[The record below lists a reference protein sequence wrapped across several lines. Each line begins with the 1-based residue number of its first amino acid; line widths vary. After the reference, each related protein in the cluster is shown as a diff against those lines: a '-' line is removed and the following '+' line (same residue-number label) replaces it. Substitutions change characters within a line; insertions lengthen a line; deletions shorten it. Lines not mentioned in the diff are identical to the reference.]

1 MGFIIFILMKNV
13 ELKLAFTEYSFEEL
27 LPADKSLYDR
37 AMDAA
42 KNAYAPYSGFG
53 VGAACLLDNGEIFTA
68 SNQENAAYPSG
79 LCAERSLLFYVGA
92 NRPEHTIVKL
102 VVAIKSKL
110 KDPKKVYSPC
120 GACRQ
125 VMAEYQNRQSA
136 PIQLLFESGE
146 GTLLVCDKVDDI
158 LPFIFRF

>member
-1 MGFIIFILMKNV
+1 MKNV
-13 ELKLAFTEYSFEEL
+13 ELKLTFKEYEHSELSTE
-27 LPADKSLYDR
+27 DKNLYNK
-37 AMDAA
+37 ALEAA
-42 KNAYAPYSGFG
+42 KNAYAPYSGFS
-53 VGAACLLDNGEIFTA
+53 VGAACLLDSGEIFTA

-92 NRPEHTIVKL
+92 NWPEQTILKL

-110 KDPKKVYSPC
+110 KDAKKIYSPC

-136 PIQLLFESGE
+136 PIQMMFESGE
-146 GTLLVCDKVDDI
+146 NKLLVCNKIDDL
-158 LPFIFRF
+158 LPFIFSF

>member
-1 MGFIIFILMKNV
+1 MKHI
-13 ELKLAFTEYSFEEL
+13 ELKLAFIEYNFDEL
-27 LPADKSLYDR
+27 SAEDKNLYDK

-42 KNAYAPYSGFG
+42 KHAYAPYSGFS
-53 VGAACLLDNGEIFTA
+53 VGATCLLDNGEVFAA

-92 NRPEHTIVKL
+92 HRPEQTIVKL

-110 KDPKKVYSPC
+110 KDPKKIYSPC

-125 VMAEYQNRQSA
+125 VFAEYQNRQSS
-136 PIQLLFESGE
+136 PIQILFESGE
-146 GTLLVCDKVDDI
+146 NKLLVCDKVDDI

>member
-1 MGFIIFILMKNV
+1 MKNI
-13 ELKLAFTEYSFEEL
+13 ELKLAFTEWDFTEL
-27 LPADKSLYDR
+27 SKEDMALYDK
-37 AMDAA
+37 AMEAA
-42 KNAYAPYSGFG
+42 KTAYSPYSGFS
-53 VGAACLLDNGEIFTA
+53 VGAACLLDNGEIFAA

-79 LCAERSLLFYVGA
+79 LCAERSLLFYVGS
-92 NRPEHTIVKL
+92 NRPDQTILKL

-110 KDPKKVYSPC
+110 KDPKKIYSPC

-136 PIQLLFESGE
+136 PIQMMFEAGE
-146 GTLLVCDKVDDI
+146 NKLLVCEKIDDL

>member
-1 MGFIIFILMKNV
+1 MKNV
-13 ELKLAFTEYSFEEL
+13 ELKLSFVEYEHSELSTE
-27 LPADKSLYDR
+27 DKILYDR
-37 AMDAA
+37 AMEAA
-42 KNAYAPYSGFG
+42 KLAYAPYSGFS
-53 VGAACLLDNGEIFTA
+53 VGAACVLDNGEIFTA

-92 NRPEHTIVKL
+92 NRPEQTIIKL

-110 KDPKKVYSPC
+110 KDPKKIYSPC

-125 VMAEYQNRQSA
+125 VMVEYQNRQST
-136 PIQLLFESGE
+136 PIQIIFESGE
-146 GTLLVCDKVDDI
+146 NKVLVAEKIDDL

>member
-1 MGFIIFILMKNV
+1 MKKL
-13 ELKLAFTEYSFEEL
+13 ELKLSFTEYDLEEL
-27 LPADKSLYDR
+27 SAEDKNLYAK

-42 KNAYAPYSGFG
+42 KMAYAPYSGFS

-68 SNQENAAYPSG
+68 NNQENAAYPSG

-92 NRPEHTIVKL
+92 NRPDQVIVKL
-102 VVAIKSKL
+102 VIAIKSKL

-136 PIQLLFESGE
+136 PIRLMFESGDNKILE
-146 GTLLVCDKVDDI
+146 CDKMDYL